1 MNQQF
6 FVQADT
12 RQIQALI
19 LAMHGLSPDKLD
31 RVLVRAEN
39 RTMRMAR
46 TAIVRTM
53 KEKSTIKHVTAIRKR
68 VIPYEAP
75 NAAAGAAIR
84 ISHTRI
90 NLIEFA
96 AKQIKKRGGGVQYQA
111 GIGSGTRMAVSAF
124 ITGGFG
130 GTKGVFIRR
139 RGLWKKWEGGY
150 WRPKKK
156 QKYPRPPDIKHWP
169 YTEMEKVGDYEELP
183 GPLKISGNG
192 PQRTPRYP
200 IDMLRGPSLWRMFT
214 GMENMVD
221 EIIVDAK
228 QKLSKHVMDQV
239 RLIVEHRK
247 GAVA

>member
-46 TAIVRTM
+46 TVIVRTM
-53 KEKSTIKHVTAIRKR
+53 KEKSTIKHVGAISRR
-68 VIPYEAP
+68 VDPYEAP

-96 AKQIKKRGGGVQYQA
+96 AKQIKKRGGGVEYEISPGA
-111 GIGSGTRMAVSAF
+111 GRKTIPSSFITKGIGGTR
-124 ITGGFG
+124 
-130 GTKGVFIRR
+130 GVFIRR
-139 RGLWKKWEGGY
+139 PGRWEKIF
-150 WRPKKK
+150 PKPVRIGRA
-156 QKYPRPPDIKHWP
+156 YPKLYRNLGETDRMLAKNR
-169 YTEMEKVGDYEELP
+169 ELYERAVAGE
-183 GPLKISGNG
+183 SV
-192 PQRTPRYP
+192 QRTPRYP